1 MCLCCSTTADES
13 HEQPKSAAGKSSKET
28 AVNPNLDKLI
38 SSFISKSSNI
48 NLIYEKDTS
57 SAETS
62 QAPKRDGTRV
72 LPSPAA
78 PSPVAPVS
86 TPARH
91 IVTSTG
97 VRPKVVSNI
106 DDIIGSPLDS
116 TARQADVT
124 RKDVSTTPAR
134 AATAAAT
141 ADTPAVD
148 APLADAQETRMETET
163 AEETEKEKMIGKGT
177 DVGAAGDAD
186 DRKDDDD
193 EDAEVSADV

>member
-1 MCLCCSTTADES
+1 MCLCCSTAADES

-38 SSFISKSSNI
+38 SSFITKSSNI

-62 QAPKRDGTRV
+62 QAPKRDGTRA

-78 PSPVAPVS
+78 PSPAPPVS
-86 TPARH
+86 TPARP

-116 TARQADVT
+116 AARQADVT

-134 AATAAAT
+134 AATTGAT
-141 ADTPAVD
+141 ADVPAAN
-148 APLADAQETRMETET
+148 APAADAQETRMETET
-163 AEETEKEKMIGKGT
+163 TEETEKEKATGKEGA
-177 DVGAAGDAD
+177 DVGTAGDAD
-186 DRKDDDD
+186 DRKDDGDD
-193 EDAEVSADV
+193 ADASADV